1 MTYQM
6 MNGTNARSAENLVIG
21 PGIVTKGF
29 NLAIFNPDD
38 RSTWGDMLG
47 ATKGGNTAN
56 LDLEWHDTEPD
67 GALGKVK
74 GMRWMVKAESKLT
87 TNLLEVSKANLLMKL
102 NVFKSTNLNSRY
114 DKIEHDGS
122 VAPAPTQNVAL
133 FGAKVGSKD
142 PIVIVIENA
151 QASDPVELSLGTG
164 KDDVVLKTE
173 FEGMFDP
180 GNITKIPFY
189 ILYPKGG
196 SPLETPTVTPAAGT
210 FTENQ
215 TVTLVA
221 TADAEIYYTLDG
233 SYPSPNNGFKYSAP
247 ITVSETTT
255 IRAIAIEGYTTSAV
269 IDSTY
274 TINKG

>member
-1 MTYQM
+1 MSYQM
-6 MNGTNARSAENLVIG
+6 MNGLNGRSAENLVIG
-21 PGIVTKGF
+21 PGLLTKGF

-38 RSTWGDMLG
+38 RATWGVMLG

-74 GMRWMVKAESKLT
+74 GMRWVTKAESKLS
-87 TNLLEVSKANLLMKL
+87 TNLLEVSKENLLMKL
-102 NVFKSTNLNSRY
+102 NIFKSTSLNERY
-114 DKIEHDGS
+114 DKLEHDGS

-133 FGAKVGSKD
+133 FGAKVGSLD

-151 QASDPVELSLGTG
+151 QATDPLELPMGTG

-180 GNITKIPFY
+180 ANPTKIPFY

-196 SPLETPTVTPAAGT
+196 SPLSAPAVSPAAG
-210 FTENQ
+210 EYAEAQ
-215 TVTLVA
+215 KVTVAVTGQA
-221 TADAEIYYTLDG
+221 KAYYTLDG
-233 SYPSPNNGFKYSAP
+233 SYPSPNNGFEYKNP
-247 ITVSETTT
+247 IDITKTTT
-255 IRAIAIEGYTTSAV
+255 LRVVAVEGFQTSAV
-269 IDSTY
+269 VDYNY
-274 TINKG
+274 TITQG

>member
-6 MNGTNARSAENLVIG
+6 MNGTNADSPNNLVIG

-29 NLAIFNPDD
+29 NLALFNPDD
-38 RSTWGDMLG
+38 RSTWGEMLG

-56 LDLEWHDTEPD
+56 LDIEWHDTEPD

-74 GMRWMVKAESKLT
+74 GMRWLIKAEAKLT
-87 TNLLEVSKANLLMKL
+87 TNLLEVSKENLLMKL
-102 NVFKSTNLNSRY
+102 NVFKSTNLNARY
-114 DKIEHDGS
+114 DKLEHDGT
-122 VAPAPTQNVAL
+122 VAPAPTRNVAL
-133 FGAKVGSKD
+133 FGAKAGSED
-142 PIVIVIENA
+142 PIIIVIENA
-151 QASDPVELSLGTG
+151 QATDPVEVNLGNG

-173 FEGMFDP
+173 FEGVFEP

-196 SPLETPTVTPAAGT
+196 SPLAAPTIAPAGGE
-210 FTENQ
+210 FTTDQ

-221 TADAEIYYTLDG
+221 TGNAEIYYTLDG

-247 ITVSETTT
+247 ITVSATATV
-255 IRAIAIEGYTTSAV
+255 RAVAVDGYNTSNIIE
-269 IDSTY
+269 STY
-274 TINKG
+274 TINKV